1 MVEKQER
8 IDKVEEH
15 IKKRF
20 FLQKKWTRAYGVVFK
35 ATDIR
40 QKKLLFK
47 KITLSFSR

>member
-20 FLQKKWTRAYGVVFK
+20 FLQKKWTRAKGVIFK
-35 ATDIR
+35 ATDLR
-40 QKKLLFK
+40 QKKLL
-47 KITLSFSR
+47 L